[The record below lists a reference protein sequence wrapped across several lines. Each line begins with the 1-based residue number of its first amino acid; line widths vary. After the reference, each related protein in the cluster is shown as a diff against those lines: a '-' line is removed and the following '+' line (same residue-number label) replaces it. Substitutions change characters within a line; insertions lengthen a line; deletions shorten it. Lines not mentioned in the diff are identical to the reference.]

1 VTENENLPLPS
12 VDSMLREMRAMGIS
26 VAEIGRML
34 DRSPRLVRAV
44 ISGEKKGE
52 NLRSAVTE
60 LRERGTV
67 STPPPR
73 RRAADGHVVPVRAH
87 GGGTT
92 TPTGPSSPRAPRGR
106 FTEQTTVL
114 PGGTRM
120 VEVTAPK
127 TRGTK
132 GRGLANEE
140 IVGALRRGA
149 QGQRWAK
156 KKVKFQVTTS
166 DGRTFPVGQKGGYQ
180 VSSVLGR
187 AKRKKP
193 GPTPTQKHLD
203 RMGEAAAKAAIQAA
217 SAFAGDALGW
227 LKSQAQHRYTGMER
241 AGTTITG
248 VTMVIY
254 NDRDEKK
261 H

>member
-1 VTENENLPLPS
+1 MSENENLPLPS
-12 VDSMLREMRAMGIS
+12 VDGMLREMRGLGIS
-26 VAEIGRML
+26 VAEMARML

-52 NLRSAVTE
+52 NLRAAVTE
-60 LRERGTV
+60 LHQRGTV

-73 RRAADGHVVPVRAH
+73 RRGADGHVVPVRAH

-92 TPTGPSSPRAPRGR
+92 APTGPSSPRAPRGK
-106 FTEQTTVL
+106 FTEQITVL
-114 PGGTRM
+114 AGGTRM

-132 GRGLANEE
+132 GREQANEH

-149 QGQRWAK
+149 QGQRWST

-166 DGRTFPVGQKGGYQ
+166 DGRTFPVGQKSGYQ

-187 AKRKKP
+187 ATSKKRR
-193 GPTPTQKHLD
+193 PTPTEKELS
-203 RMGEAAAKAAIQAA
+203 RLGEAAAKATIQAA
-217 SAFAGDALGW
+217 AAFAGDAMGW
-227 LKSQAQHRYTGMER
+227 LKSQAQHRYVGMDK

-254 NDRDEKK
+254 DDKPR
-261 H
+261 